1 MIRAEA
7 GAPATSRRWFCLSSS
22 LVGLR
27 GLEPPDPLLAKQA
40 LSQLS
45 YGPTMESD
53 RSQNTVGAPL
63 ACLGTQALALLALR
77 GLVPLQESEQLAGD
91 GLGLFGQHRVA
102 GVRQIDHFDPVRSE
116 LLTQRVAVL
125 RSGHRVIEPLDDEH
139 RR

>member
-1 MIRAEA
+1 MSMRTVAAE
-7 GAPATSRRWFCLSSS
+7 G
-22 LVGLR
+22 
-27 GLEPPDPLLAKQA
+27 
-40 LSQLS
+40 
-45 YGPTMESD
+45 
-53 RSQNTVGAPL
+53 RSQGALETEVERMRGRQSP
-63 ACLGTQALALLALR
+63 QATRPGSSTDRLTTRQRVIQRHWGHAGIPPIATKPYLPQPASVA

-116 LLTQRVAVL
+116 LLTQHVAVL